1 MLILLLTFLAVAIII
16 IGLGLTLSLR
26 SHRST
31 TRQIVYADHIGRRND
46 YSDSVRSMPTRRQRP
61 MRRSVLAAAEPQP
74 FSQFWAL
81 MDIRNTF
88 AIRAGI
94 HTPWLGIAL
103 VFLAICLCGLGL
115 YRTFSSSSITVDEM
129 WPGAS
134 VPGAGPAVSQHGPVT
149 FQGMI
154 GASQALVRIN
164 QLDPAQYSSNQEGQ
178 TWSPSTCSAASMTEV
193 INAYNA
199 YYKMDKQYRIT
210 DILKVEVGVHAI
222 TSDLG
227 LLEPTGID
235 RTVQQFG
242 FKTVWL
248 NKPTIKDLIDLANS
262 GRPIIVNF
270 PPDRWP
276 GGHLLIVRGG
286 DSQYVALADSSQLNM
301 QMMAYATFLKYWE
314 GFAVVVVPAN
324 QQ

>member
-1 MLILLLTFLAVAIII
+1 MLILLLTFLAVAIVI
-16 IGLGLTLSLR
+16 IGLGLTVALKSQ
-26 SHRST
+26 RST
-31 TRQIVYADHIGRRND
+31 TRRMMYAGRAVRRSD
-46 YSDSVRSMPTRRQRP
+46 YSDSVRSMETNRQRS
-61 MRRSVLAAAEPQP
+61 MRRSVLASVEPQP
-74 FSQFWAL
+74 FCQVWAL

-88 AIRAGI
+88 AIRAGM

-103 VFLAICLCGLGL
+103 VLLAVCLCGVALSRSFLPG
-115 YRTFSSSSITVDEM
+115 SVTVDEM
-129 WPGAS
+129 WPDAT
-134 VPGAGPAVSQHGPVT
+134 VPATGPALPPHGSFT
-149 FQGMI
+149 FQGVV

-164 QLDPAQYSSNQEGQ
+164 QLDPGQYNSGQEQQ

-199 YYKMDKQYRIT
+199 YYKIDKHYRIT
-210 DILKVEVGVHAI
+210 DVLKVEVAVHAI
-222 TSDLG
+222 SSDLG

-235 RTVQQFG
+235 RTVRQFG

-248 NKPTIKDLIDLANS
+248 NKPTIKDLINVANS

-270 PPDRWP
+270 PPDRWS

-301 QMMAYATFLKYWE
+301 QMMLYATFLKYWA
-314 GFAVVVVPAN
+314 GFAVVVVPAS
-324 QQ
+324 Q